1 VRGGPAGLT
10 PKQDQSIREAT
21 ARLNIWEGAV
31 RSAKTVASLLRFVL
45 AVYDPPP
52 GGAIVVVGKTMDT
65 IARNIFGPLQDPALF
80 GPIAKH
86 VHYTRGAPTATIL
99 GRRVDVI
106 SANDAKAEGRIRGLT
121 AALAYVDEITIL
133 PEGFWTQLLARLSV
147 PGAQLFGTTNPDGPA
162 HWLRKKFLL
171 RQPELDLATWHF
183 AIDDNTFLDPD
194 FVTALKAEY
203 VGLWYRRMILGEW
216 CMAEGAVF
224 DMFDEARHV
233 VDQVPPIA
241 QLLAL
246 GVDYGTRNPFAALL
260 LGLTTGRTPEGRP
273 HPAGRQLVFTRE
285 YRHDPAVAH
294 AQLTDADYS
303 REVTKWLGPERP
315 AWIAVDPSAASFKL
329 QMFRDGHNN
338 VVDANNSV
346 IDGIRMVSSLLA
358 TDKLIIHS
366 SCKGLLDEFPTYS
379 WDDKA
384 AEKGEDRPVKVADH
398 SLDGGRYAVTTTET
412 LWRPHLDLIAA

>member
-1 VRGGPAGLT
+1 MQGPPKGLT
-10 PKQDQSIREAT
+10 PKQEQSVREST

-31 RSAKTVASLLRFVL
+31 RSAKTVASLLRFIL
-45 AVYDPPP
+45 AIRVAPR
-52 GGAIVVVGKTMDT
+52 GGAIVIVGKTMDT
-65 IARNIFGPLQDPALF
+65 IARNVFGPLQDPALF

-86 VHYTRGAPTATIL
+86 VHYTQGSAYGTIL

-121 AALAYVDEITIL
+121 AALAYVDEITII

-171 RQPELDLATWHF
+171 RAGELNLATWHF
-183 AIDDNTFLDPD
+183 KLEDNTFLDPQYVAD
-194 FVTALKAEY
+194 LKSEY

-216 CMAEGAVF
+216 CMAEGAIF
-224 DMFDEARHV
+224 DMFDESRHV
-233 VDQVPPIA
+233 IDQVPPIA
-241 QLLAL
+241 QLVGT
-246 GVDYGTRNPFAALL
+246 GVDYGTRNPFAALM
-260 LGLTTGRTPEGRP
+260 LGLTTGLTPEGHP

-303 REVTKWLGPERP
+303 RELTKWLGPQRP

-329 QMFRDGHNN
+329 QLFRDGHTN
-338 VVDANNSV
+338 VIDAENSV
-346 IDGIRMVSSLLA
+346 IDGIRMMSSLLA
-358 TDKLIIHS
+358 TNRLVIHR
-366 SCKGLLDEFPTYS
+366 SCKGLLEEIPAYS

-384 AEKGEDRPVKVADH
+384 AQKGEDRPVKVADH
-398 SLDGGRYAVTTTET
+398 SLDGGRYAIATTET
-412 LWRPHLDLIAA
+412 LWRQHIDLISA